1 MSKKMRG
8 IGASEGG
15 AVAKALVLKEEEI
28 IIKKQTVSDIDAE
41 IAKLERTTRMG
52 ANLFF

>member
-15 AVAKALVLKEEEI
+15 AVAKALVLKE
-28 IIKKQTVSDIDAE
+28 
-41 IAKLERTTRMG
+41 
-52 ANLFF
+52 